1 MRTLLVG
8 DIHGCFDELQDLIEK
23 AGLGS
28 GDRLVSVGDFVD
40 RGLKTPE
47 VVRFMRGVGD
57 HERGGLEIRAIK
69 GNHEHKHL
77 RASRGEVKLALS
89 QEIARE
95 QLGAEY
101 PPALGFFD
109 SLPYYLD
116 LPEVIVVHGGL
127 DPNPGLSLDEQS
139 PDILTGT
146 QRGEWIL
153 ASRYSSNW
161 YTLYQGPK
169 PVVFGHMDIH
179 HNGQPYI
186 YGDTAIGL
194 DTGCVFGR
202 RLTGLLLPCF
212 TFVSVPSRAD
222 YWCDLKRRYRKLR
235 APKPKP
241 PRPPETPWADPDERL
256 LSALITWAK
265 EKNNAILLHLKA
277 SEDYD
282 NLTHREQAL
291 AYDRQIRQHPVAKLL
306 HLARVE
312 KLATDL
318 AKRALK
324 DPNHLRRISDQL
336 GLRS

>member
-8 DIHGCFDELQDLIEK
+8 DIHGCYDELLDLIEK
-23 AGLGS
+23 AGLAS
-28 GDRLVSVGDFVD
+28 GDRLISVGDFVD
-40 RGLKTPE
+40 RGLKTTD

-57 HERGGLEIRAIK
+57 HDGGGLEILAIK

-95 QLGAEY
+95 QFGSEY
-101 PPALGFFD
+101 PAALGFFD

-116 LPEVIVVHGGL
+116 LPEVVVVHGGL
-127 DPNPGLSLDEQS
+127 DPDPVISLGEQS

-153 ASRYSSNW
+153 ANQYSSHW
-161 YTLYQGPK
+161 YELYQGPK

-179 HNGQPYI
+179 NNGQPYV

-212 TFVSVPSRAD
+212 TFVSVQSRGN
-222 YWCDLKRRYRKLR
+222 YWSDLKRRYRKPR
-235 APKPKP
+235 P
-241 PRPPETPWADPDERL
+241 PRPPRPSEPPWGSLDECL
-256 LSALITWAK
+256 LSALIAWAK
-265 EKNNAILLHLKA
+265 EKHDAILLHLKA
-277 SEDYD
+277 SEDWEH
-282 NLTHREQAL
+282 LGTREQAF
-291 AYDRQIRQHPVAKLL
+291 AYDRQINHHPAAKLL

-312 KLATDL
+312 KLDTNL

-324 DPNHLRRISDQL
+324 QPDNLRRIADQL
-336 GLRS
+336 RLSK